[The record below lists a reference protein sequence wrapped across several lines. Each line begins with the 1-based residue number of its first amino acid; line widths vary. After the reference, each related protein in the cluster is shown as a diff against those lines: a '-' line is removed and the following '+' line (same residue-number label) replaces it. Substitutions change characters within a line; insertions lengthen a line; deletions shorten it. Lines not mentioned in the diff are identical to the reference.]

1 MIVYTHGSCLL
12 GNSYQNI
19 DTNPN
24 ILSAIFE
31 RFKSLLQNSD
41 WKSKQEKEYLIFFY
55 MEVFVIGILILLNGF
70 FALSEIA
77 LVSSKPSRLE
87 QMKIEGKKGA
97 KTALRLLKNSENF
110 LSAVQVGI
118 TLIGIVTGVYGGLNI
133 AEDIAP
139 LLQKIDFLK
148 DSANEIALAV
158 TIITITYFSIV
169 IGELVPKTIA
179 LSKPEKIAVKIA
191 PVIFYFSKLFYPF
204 VKLLSVSTNLFNKLI
219 GIEKKPEHI
228 TEAELRHM
236 IKIASFDG
244 VIEKEQNL
252 IHEKVFYFADKR
264 AKHIMTHRT
273 EIEWIDLKQPEE
285 GIKADILKAHHSR
298 LVCCFET
305 LDNFAGLLYVKDYL
319 TGLNSDL
326 ETKAADLLI
335 QPLFI
340 PENSDAPKVLNLFKK
355 EQVHFGIVVNEYGG
369 IEGIISLYDI
379 LENIIGEIPE
389 EGESEEPDVYV
400 RDDKSVLI
408 SGDAPIEILD
418 GIIDGFVVD
427 FEEIDYSTVAG
438 FVFDR
443 IKKIP
448 QIGDKFEFAGYTI
461 EIIDVDGNKIDKI
474 LISKK

>member
-1 MIVYTHGSCLL
+1 M
-12 GNSYQNI
+12 
-19 DTNPN
+19 
-24 ILSAIFE
+24 E
-31 RFKSLLQNSD
+31 
-41 WKSKQEKEYLIFFY
+41 LI
-55 MEVFVIGILILLNGF
+55 VIGILILTNGF

-87 QMKIEGKKGA
+87 QMKAEGKRGA
-97 KTALRLLKNSENF
+97 KTALKLLENSENF

-139 LLQKIDFLK
+139 LFHKIDFLK
-148 DSANEIALAV
+148 ASADKIALVV

-169 IGELVPKTIA
+169 FGELVPKTVA
-179 LSKPEKIAVKIA
+179 LSNPEKIAVKIA
-191 PVIFYFSKLFYPF
+191 PVIYYFSKLFYPF

-219 GIEKKPEHI
+219 GIEKKSEHL

-236 IKIASFDG
+236 LKTASHEG

-252 IHEKVFYFADKR
+252 IHEKVFYFSDKR

-273 EIEWIDLKQPEE
+273 EVEWIDLEQPEE
-285 GIKADILKAHHSR
+285 GIKADILKARHSK
-298 LVCCFET
+298 LVCCSGT
-305 LDNFAGLLYVKDYL
+305 LDNFVGILYLKDYL
-319 TGLNSDL
+319 TGINSDPGI
-326 ETKAADLLI
+326 KAADLLI

-355 EQVHFGIVVNEYGG
+355 EQVHFGIVVNEYGS

-379 LENIIGEIPE
+379 MENIIGEIPE
-389 EGESEEPDVYV
+389 EGESEEPDIYI
-400 RDDKSVLI
+400 RDDKSVLV

-418 GIIDGFVVD
+418 GLIEGFVVD
-427 FEEIDYSTVAG
+427 FEEIEYSTVAG

-448 QIGDKFEFAGYTI
+448 QIGDKFEFNGYTI
-461 EIIDVDGNKIDKI
+461 EIVDIDGNRIDKI